1 MVAEQKSPNHEKAID
16 PQHGDKDTPI
26 ESSQADEIS
35 EEKREMSQ
43 LNEIV
48 SEQVIDEQEVKRQEL
63 ITELDA
69 LVVRVQDVT
78 GYYAPPFSRERLV
91 YLVRKSFDQYSP
103 SGGASLIQKISR
115 MIHEDILNIETW
127 KGVWY
132 VINYIVDS
140 QLGFIKRRMRGEY
153 ETDEW
158 GFDPGFV
165 QAVTPFIEF
174 MYDTYWRVE
183 TTGIE
188 NVPEEGRAMLVS
200 NHSGVLPWDSVMIAA
215 AVYKEHPSQRLVR
228 NLFATWFVSLPF
240 LSALFVKLGQTLA
253 NEDNGIRLLEQE
265 QLIAVY
271 PEGTKGVGKLF
282 KDRYRLARFGRGGFV
297 RMAIKTGAMMIP
309 VSVVGAEEIYIS
321 IAKSQFIADLI
332 KFPFFPI
339 SLRWPLLGP
348 LAFIPFPTKWYID
361 FGEPIPTDH
370 YENDSENNL
379 ALVSELSDQVRN
391 IIQEMLYKRLSKR
404 KSIFL
409 G

>member
-1 MVAEQKSPNHEKAID
+1 MVEEQKSTDDEKAID
-16 PQHGDKDTPI
+16 PQLDHKDTSL
-26 ESSQADEIS
+26 ELSQADETSQEKSGLSASS
-35 EEKREMSQ
+35 EFA
-43 LNEIV
+43 
-48 SEQVIDEQEVKRQEL
+48 SEQVIDEQEVKRREL

-69 LVVRVQDVT
+69 LVERVQDVT
-78 GYYAPPFSRERLV
+78 GYYAPPFSRDRLI
-91 YLVRKSFDQYSP
+91 YLIRNSFDQYSP
-103 SGGASLIQKISR
+103 SAGTSLIRKISHT
-115 MIHEDILNIETW
+115 IHEDILNIETW

-174 MYDTYWRVE
+174 MYDTYFRVE

-188 NVPEEGRAMLVS
+188 NIPEEGRAMLVS

-240 LSALFVKLGQTLA
+240 FANLFIKLGQILA

-297 RMAIKTGAMMIP
+297 RMALKTGAMMIP

-361 FGEPIPTDH
+361 FGEPIHTDH
-370 YENDSENNL
+370 YDGNSENNL

-391 IIQEMLYKRLSKR
+391 IIQEMLLERLSKR
-404 KSIFL
+404 KSIFF

>member
-1 MVAEQKSPNHEKAID
+1 MVAEQKSPDDEKAID
-16 PQHGDKDTPI
+16 PQHDNEDKPV
-26 ESSQADEIS
+26 ESSQANGTS
-35 EEKREMSQ
+35 EEKNGISQ
-43 LNEIV
+43 LSEIT
-48 SEQVIDEQEVKRQEL
+48 SEQIIDEQEIKRQEL
-63 ITELDA
+63 LTELDA
-69 LVVRVQDVT
+69 LVERVQVVT
-78 GYYAPPFSRERLV
+78 GYYAPPFSRERLF
-91 YLVRKSFDQYSP
+91 YLIRNSLNQISP
-103 SGGASLIQKISR
+103 SASDSLISKISR
-115 MIHEDILNIETW
+115 TIHEDILNIETW

-132 VINYIVDS
+132 VVNYLLDN
-140 QLGFIKRRMRGEY
+140 QLDFFKRRMRGEY

-158 GFDPGFV
+158 GFDPEFV

-174 MYDTYWRVE
+174 LYHSYWRVE
-183 TTGIE
+183 STGIE
-188 NVPEEGRAMLVS
+188 NIPEEGRAMLVS
-200 NHSGVLPWDSVMIAA
+200 NHSGQLPWDGVMIAA

-240 LSALFVKLGQTLA
+240 FSTLLVKLGQTLA

-282 KDRYRLARFGRGGFV
+282 RERYRLARFGRGGFV
-297 RMAIKTGAMMIP
+297 HMALRTGAMMIP

-321 IAKSQFIADLI
+321 LAKSEFIADLI
-332 KFPFFPI
+332 QFPFFPI

-361 FGEPIPTDH
+361 FGKPIPTDH
-370 YENDSENNL
+370 YNDGSENNL

-391 IIQEMLYKRLSKR
+391 IIQEMLFERLSKR
-404 KSIFL
+404 KSVFL